1 MSSYP
6 HAAQTAAERG
16 WCVFPLR
23 PGDKRPAVRDW
34 ESRATC
40 DVTRIRRCW
49 DTGAYNVGIAC
60 GPSQLLVVD
69 LDRPKPGVEP
79 PQEWHVPGV
88 HSGVDVLAT
97 LAERVGAVLPVE
109 TYSVRTGSG
118 GEHLYF
124 SVPAH
129 ADFRNTAGKL
139 GWLVDTRAAGGYVV
153 AAGSVV
159 DGRPY
164 EVLDD
169 AEPAMV
175 PDWLAARLVEQAH
188 HEPMRDL
195 AELHAAVR
203 RRSAYAAAALR
214 NELDRVL
221 EAREGSRNHTLNAAA
236 YALGRLVAAGLIP
249 EQLAEEA
256 LRQAGHEIGL
266 GMHESEATIRSGLS
280 AGARRPQAA

>member
-1 MSSYP
+1 MSACLR
-6 HAAQTAAERG
+6 AALTAAARG

-40 DVTRIRRCW
+40 DLARIRRCW
-49 DTGAYNVGIAC
+49 DTGDYNVGIAC
-60 GPSQLLVVD
+60 GPSGLLVVD
-69 LDRPKPGVEP
+69 LDRPKPGAEP
-79 PQEWHVPGV
+79 PQEWRVPGV
-88 HSGVDVLAT
+88 HSGVDVLAA
-97 LAERVGAVLPVE
+97 LAERAGAALPVE

-124 SVPAH
+124 AAPAH

-169 AEPAMV
+169 AEPATL
-175 PDWLAARLVEQAH
+175 PNWLAFRLAEQAH
-188 HEPMRDL
+188 QEPMRDL

-203 RRSAYAAAALR
+203 RRSAYAAVALR

-236 YALGRLVAAGLIP
+236 YALGRLVTAGLIP

-256 LRQAGHEIGL
+256 LLQAGHEIGL
-266 GMHESEATIRSGLS
+266 GLHESEATIRSGLC
-280 AGARRPQAA
+280 AGARRPQMA